1 MVYEHDEPVETAGEA
16 CGWGRGLARGV
27 GRQNSMAKLDGSSGI
42 GKRSVTYSRTCSLSG
57 LGMSAVLARL
67 TKRSSCDAMCD
78 LCDETFFH
86 S

>member
-1 MVYEHDEPVETAGEA
+1 MVYEHDEPVETA

-42 GKRSVTYSRTCSLSG
+42 GKRSV
-57 LGMSAVLARL
+57 
-67 TKRSSCDAMCD
+67 AMCD